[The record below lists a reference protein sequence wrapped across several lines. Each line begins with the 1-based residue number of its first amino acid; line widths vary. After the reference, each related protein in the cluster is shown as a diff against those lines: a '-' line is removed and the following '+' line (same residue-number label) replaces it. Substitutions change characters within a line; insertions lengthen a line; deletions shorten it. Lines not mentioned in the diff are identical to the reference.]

1 MSYELCSAKNEIDF
15 LKRVAQI
22 KKNMSNNIR
31 VRIWQV
37 DMIEQI
43 NLMDEIINK
52 IIANSHK
59 SSKKIWKNNLK
70 KIKHLKACFICLHNL
85 DIVGCEKF
93 IKKYKETAL
102 KVFEIYD
109 ESGIEQTFVYKADQ
123 ETWSTH
129 EKEGGYIKGADVC
142 KINLENLEDHLTE
155 ARRLLKNRQN

>member
-1 MSYELCSAKNEIDF
+1 MSY
-15 LKRVAQI
+15 
-22 KKNMSNNIR
+22 NIR

-43 NLMDEIINK
+43 NLMDEVIDK

-59 SSKKIWKNNLK
+59 SAKEIWKNNLK

-93 IKKYKETAL
+93 IKKYKETTL

-109 ESGIEQTFVYKADQ
+109 ESRIAQTFVYTADQ
-123 ETWSTH
+123 VSWSTH

-142 KINLENLEDHLTE
+142 KNTLKILEDYLVE